1 MVYLCGFW
9 ESEDT
14 MCMRWVSECEITE
27 DRIVPK
33 VIGFC
38 NGSEVV
44 AFIPVEKLSLEDRG
58 VLNEEWG
65 IET

>member
-1 MVYLCGFW
+1 
-9 ESEDT
+9 